1 LGSNKGARGGIC
13 PKGRET
19 STPKAQVRIRILK
32 KEMYFIARSG
42 VEIILGYKLYRKLR
56 EF

>member
-19 STPKAQVRIRILK
+19 STPKVQVRIRILK